1 MFIRERE
8 VKGRTDVNYYTARR
22 LGDMAESLNQLAR
35 AFDDGIEKNGQLTK
49 DDGLAAMQAS
59 AALVCDNCSRCNLY
73 ADSEKE
79 DSYYLYYLLRAFE
92 QKGHIDFEDMP
103 QMFQS
108 GCRKKEDY
116 LAQLNRSLG
125 RATMNLSWKNRFLE
139 SRDAVI
145 SQFRELSVILE
156 EFSHQIDRARDI
168 TDEYEYILKKYFKR
182 YHVALGNLIC
192 HKKGSGPKVLFA
204 AHMDSIGL
212 MVTYIDEKGFLRFG
226 PVGGLSAH
234 EVLGTPVRFANGTRG
249 VLALEG
255 KVEPKDM
262 KLEHLYLDIGA
273 RNEAE
278 AKAMVQVGD
287 IAVYDTHAFCS
298 GGRIFSPYLDDRIA
312 CAVLLMAMERLKNT
326 ENDLYFVFTVQEEVG
341 LRGARTAAYG
351 VAPDYGIAVDVTD
364 SDDIPSAPH
373 ACSSVAGKGAA
384 IKVMDS
390 SVICHPSVVAKLE
403 KLALTGNIPCQKDIL
418 RFGGTDAGAIH
429 QSRAG
434 VYTGGISIPTRYV
447 HTPLEVADLG
457 DVEACAAL
465 VAAFA
470 QAKLTC

>member
-73 ADSEKE
+73 ADS
-79 DSYYLYYLLRAFE
+79 DYLYYLLRAFE

-182 YHVALGNLIC
+182 YHVALGNLLLLEYENGQKEAFLTARTTNGRCITSKDAALIMGEVMDGTRWSPAKDSRSIITKQYETVRFLEEGGYRMLYGASRIP
-192 HKKGSGPKVLFA
+192 KKGEKYSGDNYTFCESPGNQVVMSLSDGMGSGETAARESKQVVELTEQLLETGFSPRAALKLVNTVLLLA
-204 AHMDSIGL
+204 GPEQHPATLDLSC
-212 MVTYIDEKGFLRFG
+212 IDL
-226 PVGGLSAH
+226 H
-234 EVLGTPVRFANGTRG
+234 TG
-249 VLALEG
+249 VLEAMKLGAVPTFIIGEEG
-255 KVEPKDM
+255 VEIMEAGEVPMGILSGVEPVLM
-262 KLEHLYLDIGA
+262 SRKLWEG
-273 RNEAE
+273 
-278 AKAMVQVGD
+278 
-287 IAVYDTHAFCS
+287 
-298 GGRIFSPYLDDRIA
+298 DRIVMVSDGVLDA
-312 CAVLLMAMERLKNT
+312 LPGDDKEQAMQQYLESVEEMGPQELADQVLDFAVSFIPAPRDDM
-326 ENDLYFVFTVQEEVG
+326 TV
-341 LRGARTAAYG
+341 LTA
-351 VAPDYGIAVDVTD
+351 GIWKRR
-364 SDDIPSAPH
+364 S
-373 ACSSVAGKGAA
+373 
-384 IKVMDS
+384 
-390 SVICHPSVVAKLE
+390 
-403 KLALTGNIPCQKDIL
+403 
-418 RFGGTDAGAIH
+418 
-429 QSRAG
+429 
-434 VYTGGISIPTRYV
+434 
-447 HTPLEVADLG
+447 
-457 DVEACAAL
+457 
-465 VAAFA
+465 
-470 QAKLTC
+470 